1 MKLLHRSSFDKAAF
15 RHTVLFTL
23 LLFFAAHAFCFFN
36 LTFTSGS
43 VMLSVSSGYSAQIES
58 GQFLQPLYWR
68 IRGSLCAPLL
78 VGLLSALYLALTNVV
93 IAWLLG
99 LNAPLFLI
107 ALCGIMTV
115 NPAVTSIFAA
125 SLNTADA
132 ALLGMLLAALAAA
145 CCLRMRWWGVP
156 ISAMLLVAAQGLETT
171 ALSFFAVLLFLG
183 IIADLISARRLCV
196 FAPLFKLLIVMFL
209 AIALNY
215 AINLLMQRRIG
226 PDDQLAL
233 QTVGNSFSDVWLYP
247 IRALFAPLTAYPTL
261 SILLRVLVIA
271 LSLLGLVAA
280 IKTHGPFLTLYLA
293 CMVLMLPILSACPI
307 ASTHAYPQITMAV
320 CLLDV
325 LPILLI
331 SRLLPAEGRL
341 HRLAVGALGVVFLGS
356 IVFSNQVYLKKN
368 LEFESTLSLMSRV
381 TQRIE
386 EADGYTPGYTPVA
399 IIGTPEDSAFSVPR
413 KGFEH
418 LEALEAARGNYAIAT
433 DDDMIW
439 YHWMVMGYP
448 LNLVSA
454 FDLEQL
460 KVDPQIMAMPAFPA
474 KNCCMFVG
482 DTLVVKLSDS
492 GH

>member
-1 MKLLHRSSFDKAAF
+1 MRLFHRSSFDKAAF
-15 RHTVLFTL
+15 RHTMLFTL
-23 LLFFAAHAFCFFN
+23 LFCFAAHAFCFFN

-68 IRGSLCAPLL
+68 IRGSLSAPLL
-78 VGLLSALYLALTNVV
+78 VGLLSTLYLALTNAV

-99 LNAPLFLI
+99 LNAPFFLF
-107 ALCGIMTV
+107 ALCGVMTA

-132 ALLGMLLAALAAA
+132 ALLGILLAALAAA

-156 ISAMLLVAAQGLETT
+156 VSSVLLVAAQGLEAT
-171 ALSFFAVLLFLG
+171 ALSFFAVLLFMG

-215 AINLLMQRRIG
+215 ATNLLMHHRIG
-226 PDDQLAL
+226 SDAQLTL
-233 QTVGNSFSDVWLYP
+233 QTVGNSFSDVWRYP

-261 SILLRVLVIA
+261 AILLRILVIA
-271 LSLLGLVAA
+271 LSLLGIVAA
-280 IKTHGPFLTLYLA
+280 VKTHGPFLTLYLA
-293 CMVLMLPILSACPI
+293 CMVLMLPVLSACPI
-307 ASTHAYPQITMAV
+307 ADTHAYPQITMAM

-325 LPILLI
+325 LPIFLI
-331 SRLLPAEGRL
+331 ARLLPAKDRL
-341 HRLAVGALGVVFLGS
+341 HRLAVGALSVVFLGS

-368 LEFESTLSLMSRV
+368 LEFESTLSLMSRI

-386 EADGYTPGYTPVA
+386 ETDGYTPGYTPVA

-418 LEALEAARGNYAIAT
+418 LEALEAARGNYAVAT

-448 LNLVSA
+448 LNFVSTS
-454 FDLEQL
+454 DLARL
-460 KVDPQIMAMPAFPA
+460 KADPQVTAMPAFPA
-474 KNCCMFVG
+474 ADCCMFVG
-482 DTLVVKLSDS
+482 DTLVVKLSDP
-492 GH
+492 